1 MREGTGGIAGDR
13 VVLGCGNA
21 AEACEEGVKS
31 IIFSLIHSCLY

>member
-1 MREGTGGIAGDR
+1 VREGTGGIAGES

-31 IIFSLIHSCLY
+31 IVLV